1 MLNTITTPALA
12 SGLESTGVRSGHSVA
27 CNLHAPALVSLALS
41 RGEGVLSE
49 DGALVVSTGVHTGR
63 SVQDKFVADEP
74 ETSDGVWWGKVN
86 NRLSPAHFDGLA
98 NHVRAYL
105 EQQALFT
112 QDLYAGAD
120 PAHRICVRLVT
131 TTTWHA
137 LFARNMFI
145 RPTAAELA
153 AFEPDF
159 VILHAPDLAIDPAEH
174 GVRTSTVV
182 ALSFAQRLI
191 VIAGTEYAGEIKKA
205 IFTVMNWLMPAR
217 SVLPMHC
224 SANVGAD
231 GDVALFFG
239 LSGTGKTTLSSDP
252 QRQLIGDDEHGWS
265 DHGVFNFE
273 GGCYAKVIDLQQA
286 AEPQIWAATH
296 RFGAVLENV
305 VCDGEGRLDLADKT
319 LTANTRSCYPI
330 EYIAGARRDGLGGM
344 PRNVVMLTA
353 DAFGVLP
360 PISRLTPAQAMYH
373 FLSGYTARV
382 AGTEKGLPDRP
393 QATFSACFGAP
404 FLPRAPQVYGAL
416 LKQFLSR
423 HGVSCWLVNT
433 GWTGGAYGTGHRM
446 SIAYTR
452 SLLAAALNGRLE
464 HAEFT
469 TEPFF
474 GLSIPRH
481 VEGVPSEILDPALAW
496 VSEDAYASQA
506 SDLARLFVANFASFA
521 DDVDAEVRAA
531 CIHARA

>member
-1 MLNTITTPALA
+1 MLTTIETPAIA
-12 SGLESTGVRSGHSVA
+12 PGLESTGVRRGRGVA
-27 CNLHAPALVSLALS
+27 CNLHAPALVALALS

-49 DGALVVSTGVHTGR
+49 DGALVVSTGIHTGR
-63 SVQDKFVADEP
+63 SVQDKFLADEP
-74 ETSDGVWWGKVN
+74 ETTGGVWWGKIN
-86 NRLSPAHFDGLA
+86 QRLSTAHFDGLA
-98 NHVRAYL
+98 AHVRAHL
-105 EQQALFT
+105 EQQELFT

-120 PAHRICVRLVT
+120 PAHRIRVRLVT
-131 TTTWHA
+131 TTAWHA

-145 RPTAAELA
+145 RPDREELDG
-153 AFEPDF
+153 FQPDL
-159 VILHAPDLAIDPAEH
+159 VILHAPELTIEPADF
-174 GVRTSTVV
+174 GVRTSTAI
-182 ALSFAQRLI
+182 ALSFARRLV

-205 IFTVMNWLMPAR
+205 IFTVMNWLLPAAG
-217 SVLPMHC
+217 VLPMHC
-224 SANVGAD
+224 SANVGD
-231 GDVALFFG
+231 QGDVAVFFG

-252 QRQLIGDDEHGWS
+252 RRRLIGDDEHGWS
-265 DHGVFNFE
+265 EHGVFNFE

-305 VCDGEGRLDLADKT
+305 VCDGEGRLDLALNT
-319 LTANTRSCYPI
+319 LTDNTRACYPI
-330 EYIAGARRDGLGGM
+330 DFIANARLDGLGGR
-344 PRNVVMLTA
+344 PRNVVMLAA

-404 FLPRAPQVYGAL
+404 FLPRPPEVYGAL
-416 LKQFLSR
+416 LKRLLST

-452 SLLAAALNGRLE
+452 ALLAAALDGTLAD
-464 HAEFT
+464 AEFA

-481 VEGVPSEILDPALAW
+481 VEGVPAAILDPALAW
-496 VSEDAYASQA
+496 TSTDAYAAQA
-506 SDLARLFVANFASFA
+506 AELARLFVANFTRFEN
-521 DDVDAEVRAA
+521 DVDAEVRAA
-531 CIHARA
+531 CVRAGA